1 MASTRRSDL
10 GAALTGLI
18 LGGVVLFGLM
28 FSIVH
33 MTNSH
38 YNSKEAA
45 AEHKK

>member
-33 MTNSH
+33 LTKAR
-38 YNSKEAA
+38 YESKGHA
-45 AEHKK
+45 AEATK